1 MASGKLFDQWLK
13 SVDAP
18 VRQGT
23 EIDPAAP
30 GLDSRI
36 QGLEVRMGMVKD
48 PVSAEIEKALEAVNG
63 KDI

>member
-1 MASGKLFDQWLK
+1 MGSSKQFDQWLK

-30 GLDSRI
+30 GLENRI
-36 QGLEVRMGMVKD
+36 QDLEVKMGVVKD
-48 PVSAEIEKALEAVNG
+48 PVSQEIEKALGELNG